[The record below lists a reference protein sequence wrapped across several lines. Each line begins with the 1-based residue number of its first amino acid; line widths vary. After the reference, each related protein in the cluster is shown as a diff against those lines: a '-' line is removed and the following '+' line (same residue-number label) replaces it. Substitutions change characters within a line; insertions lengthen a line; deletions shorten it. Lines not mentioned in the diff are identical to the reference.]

1 MTDTKPSA
9 YTGLTIERQGDIAV
23 LTLVRPEVMNRVD
36 DDLHLELAAA
46 FRELDTLPGLRAA
59 VFASTGKVF
68 SAGGDFELMM
78 TKHDNLDTRWEKSA
92 DGMRVMTSLLDLR
105 VPLVAAVHGDA
116 IGLGATLVLACD
128 VLITHPTAKLSDPHV
143 RVGLVAADGGCL
155 VWPTSIGMMRSKK
168 YLLTGDALTGAEAL
182 QMGLA
187 TDLVDGPDDVL
198 PAAMAFAERLAAL
211 PPLAVQGT
219 KRSLNRVM
227 HARLDE
233 VLELSFA
240 YQLAALGSDD
250 LVEAIASFK
259 EKRKPRYLG
268 R

>member
-1 MTDTKPSA
+1 MTSNYQA
-9 YTGLTIERQGDIAV
+9 LTIERADDVAV
-23 LTLVRPEVMNRVD
+23 LTLTRPEVMNRID
-36 DDLHLELAAA
+36 DELHIELSAA
-46 FRELDTLPGLRAA
+46 FRELDTLPGLRAV

-78 TKHDNLDTRWEKSA
+78 MKHDDLATRWEKSA

-105 VPLVAAVHGDA
+105 VPLIAAVHGDA

-128 VLITHPTAKLSDPHV
+128 ALITHPAARLSDPHV
-143 RVGLVAADGGCL
+143 KVGLVAADGGCL
-155 VWPTSIGMMRSKK
+155 VWPVSVGMMRAKK
-168 YLLTGDALTGAEAL
+168 YLLTGDALTGEQAL
-182 QMGLA
+182 AMGLV
-187 TDLVDGPDDVL
+187 TDLVDTSEEVL
-198 PAAMAFAERLAAL
+198 PAAMAFAAKLAAL
-211 PPLAVQGT
+211 PPIAVQGT

-250 LVEAIASFK
+250 IVEAIASFK
-259 EKRKPRYLG
+259 EKRRPRYEG